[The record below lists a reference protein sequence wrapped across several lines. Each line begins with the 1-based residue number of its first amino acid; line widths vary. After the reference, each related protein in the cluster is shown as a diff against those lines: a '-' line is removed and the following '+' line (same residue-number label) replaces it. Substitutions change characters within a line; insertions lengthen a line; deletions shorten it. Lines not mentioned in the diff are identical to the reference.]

1 MSKKAFIGRKL
12 KEARMYRGKTI
23 EMLAKET
30 NINKKDIIA
39 FEEDKYNPTLEN
51 EMKLSNALS
60 FPKEFFKQ
68 IDNVKLT
75 IDSTHIRPECTIPKV
90 EQIAF
95 REKLVMTHRILTFL
109 EGYIKFPEMNIPK
122 DLNKN
127 EDIEDLA
134 IKVRRY
140 WDLGDGIIGNMLTL
154 FEING
159 IIISD
164 ANIDKKG
171 ALSFSQKQ
179 TINGNSR
186 YFISLGNDK
195 KSACTRNYD
204 LAYELAYIVA
214 TEANIQSKKFSKDE
228 FACAFLMPKETFT
241 KDLKMVNDLEDYVE
255 LKKKWI
261 VPISAIILRAYQLGE
276 ISYKKYMYLMNEM
289 DKRGWLNQEPLEEN
303 IKATSPIL
311 LKKSI
316 DVLIE
321 NNIMSKASLLM
332 NLSNWG
338 LHLNQDELEILLGFK
353 EGKLTKNINNKKAKI
368 TKVNFKSKKR

>member
-12 KEARMYRGKTI
+12 REARMYRGKTI
-23 EMLAKET
+23 DVLAKET

-39 FEEDKYNPTLEN
+39 FEEDKYKPTLEN
-51 EMKLSNALS
+51 EMKLSNALG
-60 FPKEFFKQ
+60 FPREFFKYA
-68 IDNVKLT
+68 DNIKMT

-95 REKLVMTHRILTFL
+95 KEKLAMTHRILTFL
-109 EGYIKFPEMNIPK
+109 EGYIQFPQMNIPT

-127 EDIEDLA
+127 EDIEELA
-134 IKVRRY
+134 TKVRRY
-140 WDLGDGIIGNMLTL
+140 WNLGDGIIGNMLTL
-154 FEING
+154 
-159 IIISD
+159 
-164 ANIDKKG
+164 
-171 ALSFSQKQ
+171 LSQKQ
-179 TINGNSR
+179 TVNGNSR
-186 YFISLGNDK
+186 YFVSLGNDK

-228 FACAFLMPKETFT
+228 FACAFLMPKESFIQ
-241 KDLKMVNDLEDYVE
+241 DLKMVNDLEDYVE

-261 VPISAIILRAYQLGE
+261 VPISAIILRSYQLGE

-289 DKRGWLNQEPLEEN
+289 DKKGWLKKEPLEEN
-303 IKATSPIL
+303 IKATSPML

-316 DVLIE
+316 DVLID
-321 NNIMSKASLLM
+321 NNIISKASLVM

-338 LHLNQDELEILLGFK
+338 LHLNQDEVEVLLGFK
-353 EGKLTKNINNKKAKI
+353 EGKLTTERNTINNKKSKV

>member
-23 EMLAKET
+23 DMLAKET

-39 FEEDKYNPTLEN
+39 FEEEKYRPTLEN
-51 EMKLSNALS
+51 EMKLSNALE
-60 FPKEFFKQ
+60 FPKEFFKYA
-68 IDNVKLT
+68 DNLKLT

-95 REKLVMTHRILTFL
+95 REKLVMIHRILTFI
-109 EGYIKFPEMNIPK
+109 EGYIQFPQMNVPT

-127 EDIEDLA
+127 EEIEEMA
-134 IKVRRY
+134 NKVRQY
-140 WDLGDGIIGNMLTL
+140 WGLGDGIIGNMLTL
-154 FEING
+154 LEING
-159 IIISD
+159 IMVSD

-171 ALSFSQKQ
+171 ALSFTQKQ
-179 TINGNSR
+179 TINGSSR
-186 YFISLGNDK
+186 YFISLGNDR

-204 LAYELAYIVA
+204 LAYELAYIIS

-228 FACAFLMPKETFT
+228 FACAFLMPKESITE
-241 KDLKMVNDLEDYVE
+241 DLKMANDLDDYVA

-261 VPISAIILRAYQLGE
+261 VPISSIILRAYQLGE

-289 DKRGWLNQEPLEEN
+289 DKRGWLKKEPLEEN
-303 IKATSPIL
+303 IKATSPML
-311 LKKSI
+311 LKKSV
-316 DVLIE
+316 DMLIE
-321 NNIMSKASLLM
+321 NSIMSKASLVL
-332 NLSNWG
+332 NLANWG
-338 LHLNQDELEILLGFK
+338 LYLNPDEVEVLLGFK
-353 EGKLTKNINNKKAKI
+353 EGKLTKDNSNKKAKV